1 MVDLVGRPH
10 AMHVVSGETMRQ
22 IEMAI
27 DVNDDPAV
35 FFILV
40 PGDLTGFVPLSA
52 IDPPPEQPGF
62 RIVGKKFRQAR
73 VS

>member
-1 MVDLVGRPH
+1 
-10 AMHVVSGETMRQ
+10 MRQ